1 MVTDVPAEILMQRMQ
16 EFEKLWHRF
25 MDYFNKA
32 LGTEAISAEDETE
45 FLKLQVEITR
55 RAQFL
60 ALSVPNGIFDLW
72 KDIKKLISETPSLG
86 ILQKEVPIR
95 LSSFKSLWHDV
106 SIAMNQKQGQLRSV
120 LEDRE
125 QKHSHGKKK

>member
-32 LGTEAISAEDETE
+32 LNAEDVTPEEEQE
-45 FLKLQVEITR
+45 FRKLQVEITR
-55 RAQFL
+55 RSQFL
-60 ALSVPNGIFDLW
+60 TLSVPNGIFDLW
-72 KDIKKLISETPSLG
+72 KDIKKLMCETPSLG
-86 ILQKEVPIR
+86 ILKREMPIR

-106 SIAMNQKQGQLRSV
+106 SIALNQKQGQLRGL
-120 LEDRE
+120 LEERE
-125 QKHSHGKKK
+125 MKHGSKRK

>member
-32 LGTEAISAEDETE
+32 LGTDSISLDDEQE
-45 FLKLQVEITR
+45 FRKLQVEITR

-60 ALSVPNGIFDLW
+60 SLAVPNGIFDLW
-72 KDIKKLISETPSLG
+72 KDIKKLISETPSLR

-106 SIAMNQKQGQLRSV
+106 SIAMNQKQGQLRAT

-125 QKHSHGKKK
+125 MKHSRKK